1 MADVAAD
8 GRGAGAQ
15 VVAAFAARWA
25 RAVAGTSYVPM
36 DLGETETHLIGLAR
50 RLFDAWASDPFRPD
64 PAREVGAALVDVH
77 FTHPETLA
85 RTVATLAEIAGP
97 GVDDDKAARVAALQ
111 GALAAGYTSR
121 LQERTLSEQEAIRL
135 AAVTARAHAEN
146 LARTS
151 EAQFRAV
158 FAGAAI
164 GIGIGDTE
172 GNILDANPRLQEMLG
187 YSLRQ
192 MRERNVGDFMHPE
205 DTEEVWRL
213 YGELVNGDRDSF
225 QATKR
230 FMRSDGR
237 SIWTRLTVSLIRD
250 KVGRP
255 ELQVAVIEDVT
266 DLHRLQSQLRY
277 QADHDTLTGLRN
289 RALFQDRL
297 NVLTHEPKPGSRVG
311 LCLLD
316 LDGFKAINDTVG
328 HVVGDLL
335 LVEIAARLDA
345 ASSTSDH
352 LLARLGG
359 DEFVILIE
367 NTQSAQDVI
376 EVAEH
381 ALTAVAAPITIGR
394 RTYTVTASAGIVER
408 PLDLTDGADLVRA
421 ADITLYW
428 AKAEGKNRWALF
440 DPDRSD
446 REVAQYTL
454 VRMLPTALAKGEFRL
469 HYQPIVSLRSGT
481 PSGVEALL
489 RWEHPRLGRLRP
501 DLFIGAAEE
510 SDLIVPLGLWV
521 LRTACEQ
528 ASEWTRRFAQPPCVS
543 VNVAVRQ
550 VADPMFAV
558 EVARILDAAGLAPD
572 QVQLELTERSVVGTD
587 GAPLRGLRDVAA
599 MGVRIAIDD
608 FGTGYSNLTY
618 LRWLPV
624 TGLKLAASFI
634 DGLRGG
640 GDAGTIDA
648 RIVASLVSLAHTLG
662 ATVTAEGVETAEQ
675 ADALRTIGCE
685 SAQGNYFGAAASP
698 QETEANLDR
707 QLQRRE

>member
-1 MADVAAD
+1 VADLAAH
-8 GRGAGAQ
+8 GRGATPQ
-15 VVAAFAARWA
+15 LVAAFAARWA

-36 DLGETETHLIGLAR
+36 DFAETETHLIGLAR
-50 RLFDAWASDPFRPD
+50 QLFDGWTSDPFRPD
-64 PAREVGAALVDVH
+64 LAREVGAALVDAH
-77 FTHPETLA
+77 FTHPDTLA
-85 RTVATLAEIAGP
+85 RTVATLAQMNTP
-97 GVDDDKAARVAALQ
+97 GSVDGAERLAALQ
-111 GALAAGYTSR
+111 GELAAGYASR
-121 LQERTLSEQEAIRL
+121 LQERTLSEQEAIQL

-164 GIGIGDTE
+164 GIGLGDTE

-205 DTEEVWRL
+205 DSEEVWQL
-213 YGELVNGDRDSF
+213 YDKLVNGDRESF

-230 FMRSDGR
+230 FMRSDGH

-250 KVGRP
+250 EVGRP

-277 QADHDTLTGLRN
+277 QADHDTLTGLSN

-297 NVLTHEPKPGSRVG
+297 NDLTHDPKPGSRVG

-345 ASSTSDH
+345 ARNGQH

-367 NTQSAQDVI
+367 HTESAQDVI

-381 ALTAVAAPITIGR
+381 ALAAVAAPITIGR

-454 VRMLPTALAKGEFRL
+454 ARMLPTALANSEFRL
-469 HYQPIVSLRSGT
+469 HYQPIVSLSSGR

-501 DLFIGAAEE
+501 DLFIGVAEE
-510 SDLIVPLGLWV
+510 SEIIVPLGLWV

-528 ASEWTRRFAQPPCVS
+528 ASRWSRRFTDPPCVS

-550 VADPMFAV
+550 VADPDFAA
-558 EVARILDAAGLAPD
+558 EVGRILDATGLVPD
-572 QVQLELTERSVVGTD
+572 QLQLELTERSVVGTD

-624 TGLKLAASFI
+624 TALKLAASFI

-640 GDAGTIDA
+640 SASTVDA

-685 SAQGNYFGAAASP
+685 TAQGNYFGAAASP
-698 QETEANLDR
+698 QDTEARLGR
-707 QLQRRE
+707 QLPRRV